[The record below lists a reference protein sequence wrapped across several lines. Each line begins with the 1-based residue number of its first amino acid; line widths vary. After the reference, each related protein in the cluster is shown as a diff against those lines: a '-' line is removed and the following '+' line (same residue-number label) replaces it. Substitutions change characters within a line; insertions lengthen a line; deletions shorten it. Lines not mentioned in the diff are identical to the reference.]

1 MAVPPN
7 PESVDPMRIPLD
19 QREIFLDSIEGVIV
33 ADGEVA
39 PEERESLALLRELL
53 V

>member
-1 MAVPPN
+1 MAIPPS
-7 PESVDPMRIPLD
+7 PESVDPTRIPVA
-19 QREIFLDSIEGVIV
+19 QRAIFLDSIEGVISS
-33 ADGEVA
+33 DGEVT